1 VQAINSTVE
10 ILLIDNH
17 QASSVLIER
26 HLAQIRSDLMLR
38 LTKIRDLDAVSN
50 LIHSESLDIIFFIFN
65 PANTSDLI
73 SLSRIKKANLQD
85 LPIILIA
92 PEINIDLASLPVNLD
107 NCLILSE
114 ISPGLLERTIFLAL
128 KRFAQTREANFLKQE
143 NLELSSQLI
152 KTKDLFQTIIDN
164 TSTLVWMCDALGN
177 TTFFNQAWS
186 RVLGQENGTKL
197 NSNWMLNI
205 HPQDLADCQLQFDQ
219 ALTEARG
226 FTISYR
232 LEISQD
238 KCIWISNHAVP
249 QFSLQGEF
257 QGLVGYCFDITSLKK
272 TEQKLIQRAASDRL
286 LAQIIQKIH
295 ASLELD
301 QILQTTVDEVKQF
314 LLAEKI
320 QINRVESTEK
330 LTLLF
335 ESRLLDSPLSCD
347 ISEPKQVPLNLFQH
361 NFARLLSG
369 KSVSQDFQGA
379 GELSPP
385 LPRACSTLLVPIIEE
400 TKLWGLICIENC
412 SIARWWNPEEIDLLE
427 RVALELAV
435 AIKQAKLYRQLEE
448 ANRELR
454 ELSVMD
460 GLTRIANRRKFDQ
473 YIAAEWFRLSRE
485 QSPLSLILCDI
496 DHFKLYNDT
505 YGHPAGDRCLIEVAQ
520 AINRVIKRPTDLVA
534 RYGGEEF
541 VLVLPQTPL
550 AGAIHLAQQIRLQVQ
565 SLKIPHLHS
574 SVDLYVTISLGVS
587 CCIPHPNFGFE
598 ALVAAADQSLYQAK
612 ERGRNQAVECEIEL
626 F

>member
-1 VQAINSTVE
+1 VQAINSTIE

-17 QASSVLIER
+17 QASSALIER
-26 HLAQIRSDLMLR
+26 HLAQIRSDLMLQ

-50 LIHSESLDIIFFIFN
+50 LIHSKPPDVIFIIFN
-65 PANTSDLI
+65 PAKTSDLI
-73 SLSRIKKANLQD
+73 SLSRIKKANPHD
-85 LPIILIA
+85 LPIILFT
-92 PEINIDLASLPVNLD
+92 PEISIDLTSLPVNLD
-107 NCLILSE
+107 NYLILSK
-114 ISPGLLERTIFLAL
+114 ISPGLLERSIFFAL
-128 KRFAQTREANFLKQE
+128 KRFAQTREANSLKQE
-143 NLELSSQLI
+143 NIELSSQLI
-152 KTKDLFQTIIDN
+152 KTKNLFQTIIDS

-186 RVLGQENGTKL
+186 RVLGQKHGTKSD
-197 NSNWMLNI
+197 SNWMLNI
-205 HPQDLADCQLQFDQ
+205 YPQDLADCQLQFNQ
-219 ALTEARG
+219 ALIETTG

-232 LEISQD
+232 LKTSKD

-320 QINRVESTEK
+320 QINRVESTEQ

-335 ESRLLDSPLSCD
+335 ESRLFDSPLSCD
-347 ISEPKQVPLNLFQH
+347 ISEPKQVPSNLFQH
-361 NFARLLSG
+361 NFPQLLSG
-369 KSVSQDFQGA
+369 KSVSQDFQDA
-379 GELSPP
+379 NELSPS

-412 SIARWWNPEEIDLLE
+412 SIARQWNPEEIDLLE

-448 ANRELR
+448 ANRELQQ
-454 ELSVMD
+454 LSVMD

-473 YIAAEWFRLSRE
+473 YIAAEWIRLHRE

-520 AINRVIKRPTDLVA
+520 AISKIIKRPTDLVA

-565 SLKIPHLHS
+565 SLKIPHLRS

-587 CCIPHPNFGFE
+587 CCIPQPNFGFE
-598 ALVAAADQSLYQAK
+598 VLVAAADQSLYQAK
-612 ERGRNQAVECEIEL
+612 ERGRNQAVECGMEL

>member
-50 LIHSESLDIIFFIFN
+50 LIHSDSPDIIFFIFN

-107 NCLILSE
+107 NYLILSE
-114 ISPGLLERTIFLAL
+114 ISPGLLEITIFFAL
-128 KRFAQTREANFLKQE
+128 KRFAQIREANSLKQE

-205 HPQDLADCQLQFDQ
+205 HPQDLADCQLQFNQ

-226 FTISYR
+226 FTIIYR

-347 ISEPKQVPLNLFQH
+347 ISEPNQVPLNLFQN

-412 SIARWWNPEEIDLLE
+412 SIARRWNPEEIDLLE

-612 ERGRNQAVECEIEL
+612 EWGRNQAVECEIEL